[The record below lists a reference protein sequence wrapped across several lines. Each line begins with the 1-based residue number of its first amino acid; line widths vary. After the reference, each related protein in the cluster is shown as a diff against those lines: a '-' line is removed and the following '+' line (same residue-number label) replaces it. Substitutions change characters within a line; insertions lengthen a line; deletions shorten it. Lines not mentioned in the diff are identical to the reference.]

1 MKRPL
6 ALVLSLAVHLLT
18 LAFVL
23 TGGWLVAAHAS
34 SFLAWLAG
42 GFLVAIGWF
51 VRPRLGR
58 LPADAEVLDRS
69 SAAELYGT
77 AGRVAERIGV
87 RGPAR
92 IAVRDLATDAR
103 YERMGLLRT
112 PTLVIG
118 LPLWLALTPKQRV
131 TLLAKAFADV
141 PTAEERTV
149 ETALGTLGEWREGL
163 LGAGPM
169 TVREEA
175 QVKIAE
181 ASLGIAASPGG
192 YEATSFLGRIAGRV
206 LGAPVIAVEFALRRL
221 ARAGES
227 RTEARRR
234 ARALRLVSERELD
247 ELDRLMATGGYL
259 APIQAAALRGE
270 SVQQIRQGALERSS
284 VLTAGGD
291 GELLALAE
299 SDRIDDELLKH
310 YTRAIRG
317 FGLIS

>member
-1 MKRPL
+1 MKSHL
-6 ALVLSLAVHLLT
+6 ALALSLAVHLLT

-23 TGGWLVAAHAS
+23 LGGWTIAAHAS
-34 SFLAWLAG
+34 SFPAWLIG
-42 GFLVAIGWF
+42 GFLIAVGWLL
-51 VRPRLGR
+51 RPRLGS

-77 AGRVAERIGV
+77 AGRVADRIGAG
-87 RGPAR
+87 RPAR
-92 IAVRDLATDAR
+92 IAVRDLATDVR
-103 YERMGLLRT
+103 YERMGPLRT

-131 TLLAKAFADV
+131 TLLAKAYADV
-141 PTAEERTV
+141 PTAKERTV
-149 ETALGTLGEWREGL
+149 ETALATLGEWRKAL
-163 LGAGPM
+163 LGAEPLS
-169 TVREEA
+169 VREEA

-192 YEATSFLGRIAGRV
+192 YEATGFLGRIVGRV
-206 LGAPVIAVEFALRRL
+206 FGGPVLLVEFALSRL

-227 RTEARRR
+227 RTAERKRV
-234 ARALRLVSERELD
+234 RALRVVSERELD
-247 ELDRLMATGGYL
+247 DLDRVMATGGYL

-270 SVQQIRQGALERSS
+270 SVEQIRQGALERSS

-299 SDRIDDELLKH
+299 SDRIDDELLRH

>member
-23 TGGWLVAAHAS
+23 TGGWLIAAHAS
-34 SFLAWLAG
+34 SVLAWLLG
-42 GFLVAIGWF
+42 GLLVAIGW
-51 VRPRLGR
+51 VLRPRLGR

-77 AGRVAERIGV
+77 AGRVADRIGV
-87 RGPAR
+87 RRPAR
-92 IAVRDLATDAR
+92 IAVLDLATDTR
-103 YERMGLLRT
+103 YERMGLQRT
-112 PTLVIG
+112 PTLVVG

-131 TLLAKAFADV
+131 TLLAKAYADV
-141 PTAEERTV
+141 PTIEERTV
-149 ETALGTLGEWREGL
+149 ETALATLGEWRQAL
-163 LGAGPM
+163 MGAEPL

-181 ASLGIAASPGG
+181 STLGIADSPGG
-192 YEATSFLGRIAGRV
+192 YEATGFLGRIVGRV
-206 LGAPVIAVEFALRRL
+206 LGAPVVVVEFALKRL
-221 ARAGES
+221 ARAGDS

-299 SDRIDDELLKH
+299 SDRIDEELLGH